1 MDRIVNRYCA
11 YLFTLMS
18 KLEHATGQSA
28 QHQLPLSGPG
38 PGPPEPRLK
47 HSILI
52 QSANTTHSQWSELG
66 PATVHSSHGHTLHT
80 GKTGGHTHIT
90 NPEGQ
95 AMLLQ
100 FRHMISLIRLKL
112 SVSKEPYD

>member
-1 MDRIVNRYCA
+1 MHIDVKIGARYWPVC
-11 YLFTLMS
+11 
-18 KLEHATGQSA
+18 SA
-28 QHQLPLSGPG
+28 SAPSVWAE

-90 NPEGQ
+90 YPEGRQ
-95 AMLLQ
+95 CYYNL
-100 FRHMISLIRLKL
+100 
-112 SVSKEPYD
+112 DT